1 MQTYEA
7 IEKGIENHDV
17 AALREAI
24 GSICY
29 TCRDFSN
36 GEFDAVVSDVE
47 KRGIK
52 LREDQL
58 IGEATISSRKTSFTD
73 EDFAK
78 AVFYLKGNFC
88 DERIED
94 VKKIGKTL
102 YASESKNQNKS
113 LNAVKENKRSQT
125 GKNPNQV
132 SHQSKQDQNIKI
144 FVSLGVMAII
154 MVVIIC
160 LLLKK

>member
-36 GEFDAVVSDVE
+36 GEFDAVVNDVE

-52 LREDQL
+52 LRDDQL

-102 YASESKNQNKS
+102 YASESKNQNKT
-113 LNAVKENKRSQT
+113 LNAINENKRSQT

-132 SHQSKQDQNIKI
+132 SHQSKQDQNIKM
-144 FVSLGVMAII
+144 FVPLGVMAII
-154 MVVIIC
+154 IVVIIC

>member
-47 KRGIK
+47 KRGLK
-52 LREDQL
+52 LRDDQL
-58 IGEATISSRKTSFTD
+58 IGEATISSRKTSFND

-102 YASESKNQNKS
+102 YASESKNQNKT
-113 LNAVKENKRSQT
+113 LNAINENKRSQT

-132 SHQSKQDQNIKI
+132 SHQSKQDQNIKM
-144 FVSLGVMAII
+144 FVPLGVMAII
-154 MVVIIC
+154 IVVIIC

>member
-17 AALREAI
+17 VALREAI

-52 LREDQL
+52 LRDDQL
-58 IGEATISSRKTSFTD
+58 IGEATISSQKTSFND

-102 YASESKNQNKS
+102 YASESKNQNKT
-113 LNAVKENKRSQT
+113 LNAINENKRSQT

-132 SHQSKQDQNIKI
+132 SHQSKQDQNIKM
-144 FVSLGVMAII
+144 FVPLGVMAII
-154 MVVIIC
+154 IVVIIC

>member
-36 GEFDAVVSDVE
+36 GEFDAVV

-102 YASESKNQNKS
+102 YASESKKSNKS
-113 LNAVKENKRSQT
+113 LNAVNENKRSQT

-132 SHQSKQDQNIKI
+132 SHQSKQDQNIKM
-144 FVSLGVMAII
+144 FMPLGVMAII
-154 MVVIIC
+154 IVVIIC